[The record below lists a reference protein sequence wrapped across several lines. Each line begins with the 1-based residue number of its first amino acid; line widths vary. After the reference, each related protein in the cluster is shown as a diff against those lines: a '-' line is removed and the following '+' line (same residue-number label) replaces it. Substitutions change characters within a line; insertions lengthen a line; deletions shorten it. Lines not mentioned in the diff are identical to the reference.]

1 MPTPKAQQT
10 SLRILKAAAE
20 LFEKYGYYNVSIK
33 EIADLAQSNSAL
45 ISYYFGGKEK
55 LYQKII
61 TMQAE
66 DLASLQAEIT
76 QQKGTA
82 LAKLSD
88 YLTAI
93 MKRHLDTNHHVSL
106 LYREMLTS
114 TGLCDEYIE
123 EQLKN
128 IHNFT
133 VKLLDDA
140 IAEKAIKPFY
150 FKY

>member
-1 MPTPKAQQT
+1 
-10 SLRILKAAAE
+10 
-20 LFEKYGYYNVSIK
+20 
-33 EIADLAQSNSAL
+33 
-45 ISYYFGGKEK
+45 
-55 LYQKII
+55 
-61 TMQAE
+61 
-66 DLASLQAEIT
+66 LQAEIT

-93 MKRHLDTNHHVSL
+93 KKRHLDTNHHVSL

-140 IAEKAIKPFY
+140 IAEKAIKPLAEPAYAAFIVESITVLIFLARKQISILNTKEQNEEKLMHSIIDSY
-150 FKY
+150 LANIMLTKGENK